1 MTTTD
6 DRAVR
11 AVVVLGGDR
20 ADRSRAVA
28 ELVQGATS
36 RRGRTEPDRV
46 LVLTCGHDE
55 LDPRTGTSADGR
67 VELRRLEP
75 TRLVGA
81 YLAGASDPQDEVLA
95 ALATGTD
102 APLARTLLLEYARRA
117 VASAFW
123 ATVVIDLDGGETAP
137 RVLAAPD
144 RLLAFVD
151 RLWPAHR
158 RFAAMA
164 AGDRAEM
171 RIRVAHQLAELS
183 TGVRDFLAGVE
194 LVGAGEHP
202 GRMTA
207 LAELARGGAPAALSG
222 DHRDGYVLEVAV
234 PVPLADEP
242 HVEGQ
247 HLVLIVEALEVRV
260 ELPAVLRRCLL
271 VDTECPTVA
280 GETLVRAHFRPDPE
294 QWPPHLTPDETVGA
308 SR

>member
-95 ALATGTD
+95 ALASRRDIED
-102 APLARTLLLEYARRA
+102 A
-117 VASAFW
+117 
-123 ATVVIDLDGGETAP
+123 
-137 RVLAAPD
+137 
-144 RLLAFVD
+144 
-151 RLWPAHR
+151 
-158 RFAAMA
+158 
-164 AGDRAEM
+164 
-171 RIRVAHQLAELS
+171 
-183 TGVRDFLAGVE
+183 
-194 LVGAGEHP
+194 
-202 GRMTA
+202 
-207 LAELARGGAPAALSG
+207 
-222 DHRDGYVLEVAV
+222 
-234 PVPLADEP
+234 
-242 HVEGQ
+242 
-247 HLVLIVEALEVRV
+247 
-260 ELPAVLRRCLL
+260 
-271 VDTECPTVA
+271 
-280 GETLVRAHFRPDPE
+280 LVREHVHWALHRHGADTPA
-294 QWPPHLTPDETVGA
+294 LTAAATD
-308 SR
+308 